1 MDSALESQLAL
12 LRMEFLQKVE
22 LLRCELHDALAKLQV
37 TSVVD
42 LLAEFQIGSVDEGT
56 KCFFGEFSPRAM
68 HATSSVLENIV
79 ISEVVAPVV
88 EILPELQDPC
98 GESPMVLPIEL
109 GSVESSVVDMAP
121 APPPSES

>member
-1 MDSALESQLAL
+1 MLF
-12 LRMEFLQKVE
+12 R
-22 LLRCELHDALAKLQV
+22 
-37 TSVVD
+37 SVVD

-56 KCFFGEFSPRAM
+56 KCFFGEFSPRAL
-68 HATSSVLENIV
+68 HATSSVLENVV
-79 ISEVVAPVV
+79 ISEVV

-121 APPPSES
+121 APPPSESC